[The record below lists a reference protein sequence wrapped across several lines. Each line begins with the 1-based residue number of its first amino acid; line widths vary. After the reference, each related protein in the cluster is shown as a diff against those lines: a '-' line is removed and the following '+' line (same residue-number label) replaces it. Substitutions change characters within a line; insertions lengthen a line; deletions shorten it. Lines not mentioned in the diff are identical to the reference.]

1 MKQRYLE
8 FDYLR
13 GIAILVII
21 LGHAVVNVGGNLPLA
36 LQNLF
41 AGGTAVFVFISG
53 FFFHSVFYRR
63 FEYGDFMRKKIQ
75 NVFYPFIVIS
85 LVALL
90 PMMLAWLGKPGMTV
104 AKFLENI
111 YWQVNDGYILYP
123 HWYIPYVMALFALSP
138 LYILFIRASA
148 LARLLLLLEFALIA
162 MLVHRPLG
170 NANVLQSLVYFTP
183 YYLAGILYSIHFA
196 VLNRHHRLLF
206 AVSLLGVSLFLVLQ
220 TLVFPHL
227 ANYHKAALI
236 YDGVD
241 LMFWQK
247 LFLCVVLLEFSS
259 WLTTRP
265 ENRLLL
271 QVSAASFALFF
282 IHPMVLTEVH
292 NLLLPWLKPLHPGV
306 LLNLAATLL
315 SLGLATAGSFAVA
328 WLVKQTW
335 PRHSRMLI
343 GW

>member
-1 MKQRYLE
+1 LKQRYLE

-21 LGHAVVNVGGNLPLA
+21 LGHAVVNVDRTLPMA

-63 FEYGDFMRKKIQ
+63 FEYGDFMRKKVQ
-75 NVFYPFIVIS
+75 NVLFPFLVIS

-90 PMMLAWLGKPGMTV
+90 PMMQVWLGKPGMTV
-104 AKFLENI
+104 AKFAENI
-111 YWQVNDGYILYP
+111 YWQVHDGYVLYP
-123 HWYIPYVMALFALSP
+123 HWYIPFVMALFVLSP
-138 LYILFIRASA
+138 LYLLYIRASLTA
-148 LARLLLLLEFALIA
+148 QLLLFAQACMIA

-170 NANVLQSLVYFTP
+170 NMNVLQSLVYFTP
-183 YYLAGILYSIHFA
+183 YYLAGMLYSMHFG

-206 AVSLLGVSLFLVLQ
+206 ALSLLGVSLFVVLQ

-227 ANYHKAALI
+227 ANYHKAALTFGGI
-236 YDGVD
+236 D

-247 LFLCVVLLEFSS
+247 LFLCIVLLEFAS

-265 ENRLLL
+265 ENHLLL
-271 QVSAASFALFF
+271 QISNASFALFF
-282 IHPMVLTEVH
+282 IHPMVLTQVH
-292 NLLLPWLKPLHPGV
+292 NLLQPVLKAMHPGALV
-306 LLNLAATLL
+306 NLAATLL
-315 SLGLATAGSFAVA
+315 SLVLATAGSYAVA
-328 WLVKQTW
+328 WLVRRTW

>member
-21 LGHAVVNVGGNLPLA
+21 LGHAVVNVDRTLPLA

-63 FEYGDFMRKKIQ
+63 FEYGDFMRKKVQ
-75 NVFYPFIVIS
+75 NVFYPFLVIS

-90 PMMLAWLGKPGMTV
+90 PLMQIWLGKPGMTV
-104 AKFLENI
+104 AKFVENI

-123 HWYIPYVMALFALSP
+123 HWYIPFVMTLFALSP
-138 LYILFIRASA
+138 LYLLFIRAS
-148 LARLLLLLEFALIA
+148 LVARLLLLLEFALMA

-183 YYLAGILYSIHFA
+183 YYLVGILYSMHFA
-196 VLNRHHRLLF
+196 VLNRHHRLIF
-206 AVSLLGVSLFLVLQ
+206 AVSLLGVSLFVVLQ

-227 ANYHKAALI
+227 ANYHKAALTFN
-236 YDGVD
+236 GVD

-247 LFLCVVLLEFSS
+247 LFLCIVLLEFAS

-265 ENRLLL
+265 EKPWLL

-282 IHPMVLTEVH
+282 IHPMVLTQVH
-292 NLLLPWLKPLHPGV
+292 NLLLPGLKTMHPGALV
-306 LLNLAATLL
+306 NLAATLL
-315 SLGLATAGSFAVA
+315 SLLLATAGSYAVA
-328 WLVKQTW
+328 WLVRRTW